1 MHIAESGWSSEGNL
15 FCELPGMLPTSLT
28 EMLKYEI
35 NLLCRK
41 FILGVWHLL
50 ILLDSCGMGNI
61 LQSVTVLKYYPLSM
75 RDFFF
80 EVYSRFI
87 SPTQPKERNELN
99 MFWRSLF
106 LVWLEGIIRSFLP
119 VPKPYSREQLL
130 VIECIW
136 KRKHGSSNWFHHL
149 VV

>member
-1 MHIAESGWSSEGNL
+1 MWTSRHASYFFNRNAKIWNQFTLQKIYPGCLTFANFTGFLWDGEHI
-15 FCELPGMLPTSLT
+15 T
-28 EMLKYEI
+28 ECYCFK
-35 NLLCRK
+35 
-41 FILGVWHLL
+41 ILSIV
-50 ILLDSCGMGNI
+50 NE
-61 LQSVTVLKYYPLSM
+61 
-75 RDFFF
+75 RFFF

-99 MFWRSLF
+99 MFWRPLF
-106 LVWLEGIIRSFLP
+106 LVWLEGIITSFLP

-136 KRKHGSSNWFHHL
+136 KRKHGNSNWFHHL